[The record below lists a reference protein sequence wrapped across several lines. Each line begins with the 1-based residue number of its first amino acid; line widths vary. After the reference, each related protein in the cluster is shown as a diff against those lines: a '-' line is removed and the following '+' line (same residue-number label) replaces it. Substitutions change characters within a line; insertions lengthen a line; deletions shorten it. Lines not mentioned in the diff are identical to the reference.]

1 MALEFDGLEEDFR
14 SPPACLIFSGPD
26 KLALRRI
33 DFSSE
38 HWKLSHVEGWIL
50 EHSLELL
57 TANEGKLLLALLF
70 LGDIDL
76 AKNVCGL

>member
-14 SPPACLIFSGPD
+14 SPPACLIFSGPN

-38 HWKLSHVEGWIL
+38 HWKLSHVEAWIQA
-50 EHSLELL
+50 HSLELL
-57 TANEGKLLLALLF
+57 TAHEGKLLQALLF

-76 AKNVCGL
+76 A